1 MSEHVI
7 SGLKA
12 KQHDIRRRIS
22 DLENEIKACRGD
34 LVSISE
40 SLRIFGDPEAY
51 AKPKAM
57 FERGDL
63 SRIIFGALR
72 NAQDGLDA
80 LTLAEIVAQANKFDM
95 DDAKLAETVR
105 SRVATALYRYASKGE
120 VINRKRPDRTRVWR
134 LARLAP

>member
-12 KQHDIRRRIS
+12 KQVDIRRRIS
-22 DLENEIKACRGD
+22 ELENEIKACRGD

-51 AKPKAM
+51 AKPQAM
-57 FERGDL
+57 FGRGDL
-63 SRIIFGALR
+63 SRTIFGALR

-80 LTLAEIVAQANKFDM
+80 LTLADIVAQANKFDM
-95 DDAKLAETVR
+95 NDAKLAAVVR
-105 SRVATALYRYASKGE
+105 SRVSTALYRYTSKGE
-120 VINRKRPDRTRVWR
+120 VINRKRADGTRAWR
-134 LARLAP
+134 LAP

>member
-12 KQHDIRRRIS
+12 KQIDIRRRIS
-22 DLENEIKACRGD
+22 DLENEIKACRAD
-34 LVSISE
+34 LVAISE

-72 NAQDGLDA
+72 ASMDGLDA
-80 LTLAEIVAQANKFDM
+80 RALAEIVAQANNFDM
-95 DDAKLAETVR
+95 NDAKLAETVR
-105 SRVATALYRYASKGE
+105 SR
-120 VINRKRPDRTRVWR
+120 
-134 LARLAP
+134 